1 MSRVGRPPKP
11 IEQRIREGNAGRR
24 KLPERLILPDD
35 DLAKPP
41 GLPAAAAELWDD
53 LVPILRE
60 ANVLNR
66 IDRAALEALCL
77 QWARARAARAI
88 LAEEGILAVG
98 STGQL
103 TEHPAL
109 SIERN
114 AHSMFLR
121 FASDFGI
128 TPVAR
133 ARIAAAV
140 AVAGAT
146 MRGELSKEL
155 DLGLDEPEEP
165 DGDD

>member
-1 MSRVGRPPKP
+1 V
-11 IEQRIREGNAGRR
+11 REGNAGKRR
-24 KLPERLILPDD
+24 LPDRLVLPDD
-35 DLAKPP
+35 DLAKPE

-66 IDRAALEALCL
+66 IDRAALEAMCL
-77 QWARARAARAI
+77 QWARGRAARAI
-88 LAEEGILAVG
+88 LAEEGVLAVG

-109 SIERN
+109 QIERN
-114 AHSMFLR
+114 AHALFLR

-146 MRGELSKEL
+146 MRGELSKSLDLEL
-155 DLGLDEPEEP
+155 DAAEVV
-165 DGDD
+165 DGD